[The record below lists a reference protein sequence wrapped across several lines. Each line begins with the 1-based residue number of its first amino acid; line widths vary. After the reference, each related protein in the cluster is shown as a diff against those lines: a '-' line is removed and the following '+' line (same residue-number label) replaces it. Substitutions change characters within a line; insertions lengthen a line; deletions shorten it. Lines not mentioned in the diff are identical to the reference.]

1 MKFYGEKFKK
11 LKKLKKITSVKL
23 AELLG
28 TTRQTIYAWE
38 NGLYSPKQSD
48 ILLICEILNITPEEI
63 SDIHSDNSYKKI
75 ETLKKE
81 RLLLEEEKDLKELI
95 NSKTL
100 SDREAASIINITA
113 KLNEYKNIHKRQVSL
128 ISNYERI
135 LNNIE
140 QIVYVKDSN
149 HKYKYVNESFLSIT
163 GTEAFK
169 DEIKNI
175 SYSTIFEKT
184 DYHELLKLER
194 EVFKT
199 GININNHKIFI
210 PNTERR
216 QIGLVNIIPKFE
228 NSKQEVI
235 EIIVTIKDITKLS
248 YTMERQEQLTDI
260 INSLD
265 ECVYIRTVS
274 SFRNRYI
281 FLSSTVE
288 NIYGYI
294 PEDFYEDS
302 ELWHKLILEEDRKNL
317 IKDET
322 TGYLPEGK
330 WIYRIIRKD
339 GKIRWLSNCVFYKTG
354 ISGNDII
361 FGSIADITESYLIQK
376 DREELERAVDLSN
389 TVVWVGDTNLQ
400 KSPEA
405 PLPLTFISDN
415 IYSHL
420 GIHKDE
426 FIKDSSKWLDT
437 VYEEDYKKALEF
449 RKLQVYPKSL
459 DFRVITKEKNIKW
472 INLKIDKKNNYIY
485 GVIRDFT
492 EAKKAEQERIELH
505 EAINNSESLIIV
517 DRQLKKDDKE
527 TYYYAYI
534 GNKIENY
541 WNISKNDLYREHN
554 IWQKCIVEED
564 RQRVIDSYK
573 RDKDEIYN
581 EYRVMDKN
589 GNIKWLS
596 HRSVRKKHAVYS
608 YINFIVQHSS

>member
-11 LKKLKKITSVKL
+11 LKKLKKVTSVKL

-28 TTRQTIYAWE
+28 TSRQTIYAWE

-63 SDIHSDNSYKKI
+63 SDIHPDSSYKKI
-75 ETLKKE
+75 EELKKE
-81 RLLLEEEKDLKELI
+81 RLLSEEERGLKELI

-100 SDREAASIINITA
+100 SDKEATSIINITA
-113 KLNEYKNIHKRQVSL
+113 KLNEYKNIQKRQLSL
-128 ISNYERI
+128 INNYEKI

-140 QIVYVKDSN
+140 QIVYVKDRN

-169 DEIKNI
+169 NDIKDI
-175 SYSTIFEKT
+175 SYSNIFDKT

-194 EVFKT
+194 EVFKN
-199 GININNHKIFI
+199 GIGISNHKIII
-210 PNTERR
+210 PNTGRR
-216 QIGLVNIIPKFE
+216 QIGLVNIIPKFD
-228 NSKQEVI
+228 NI
-235 EIIVTIKDITKLS
+235 EQKTTEITVTIKDITKLS

-260 INSLD
+260 INSMD

-274 SFRNRYI
+274 TFRNRYI
-281 FLSSTVE
+281 FLSNTVE
-288 NIYGYI
+288 SIYGYL

-302 ELWHKLILEEDRKNL
+302 ELWNKLILEEDRTKITL
-317 IKDET
+317 DKT
-322 TGYLPEGK
+322 TGYLSEGK

-339 GKIRWLSNCVFYKTG
+339 GKIRWLSNYVFKKTG
-354 ISGNDII
+354 MSGNDIV
-361 FGSIADITESYLIQK
+361 FGRIADITESYLIQK

-400 KSPEA
+400 KSTDS
-405 PLPLTFISDN
+405 PLPLTFISSN

-420 GIHKDE
+420 GIHKEE

-437 VYEEDYKKALEF
+437 VYEDDYEKVLVF
-449 RKLQVYPKSL
+449 RKLQAYPKSL
-459 DFRVITKEKNIKW
+459 DFRVITKEKTIKW

-492 EAKKAEQERIELH
+492 EAKKAEQERLELH

-534 GNKIENY
+534 GEKVESF
-541 WNISKNDLYREHN
+541 WNISKNDLHREHN
-554 IWQKCIVEED
+554 IWQKCIIEED
-564 RQRVIDSYK
+564 RQKVIDSYK
-573 RDKDEIYN
+573 KNKNEIYN
-581 EYRVMDKN
+581 EYRVINKD

-596 HRSVRKKHAVYS
+596 HRSIRKKHVVYS
-608 YINFIVQHSS
+608 YINFLV